1 MLART
6 FAETKI
12 QESKSLS
19 SSQAT
24 DISNAMGTISGLR
37 LGYQI
42 TVNQPASKDDVT
54 MAARY
59 ISVINPSERKK
70 IVKHWISMPN
80 SLITRTEQ
88 QVPSIQK
95 GYPFK

>member
-1 MLART
+1 MDKKFFVIVDEGYGKNAKSLKTNLNFHILDDEETPSVFEPHTTEQPYCQAYTNFADNKNMLART

-37 LGYQI
+37 
-42 TVNQPASKDDVT
+42 S
-54 MAARY
+54 R
-59 ISVINPSERKK
+59 
-70 IVKHWISMPN
+70 
-80 SLITRTEQ
+80 
-88 QVPSIQK
+88 
-95 GYPFK
+95 